1 MNSLQNLSQFY
12 LGITFLHN
20 PIQPSASANIAV
32 RLPLIAPQVRTGCT
46 VVPAKSATI
55 PPRHPHCLDWNFI
68 YLYDLTQTER
78 VLSGLWMT
86 IQLAVVCVIASVIIG
101 ILGAWLQGAHS
112 KVVRS
117 VVQGY
122 IQFFRNTPPLVQL
135 LFFYFALGQFTP
147 TYSPDGWLEVPV
159 ISNVGWAIISLS
171 FFAGAFNV
179 EIFRAGI
186 EAVPESTQ
194 EAAEALGMNRL
205 QIYLYVV
212 FPLAYRV
219 SLPALNNNLVNLVKT
234 TTQALAIAVPEL
246 LYEMISIYNDY
257 STAQNACML
266 FLFFAYILL
275 VGILVMGMNGWER
288 KLRIPGYGA

>member
-1 MNSLQNLSQFY
+1 MNAFQQYFY
-12 LGITFLHN
+12 DLAQI
-20 PIQPSASANIAV
+20 
-32 RLPLIAPQVRTGCT
+32 
-46 VVPAKSATI
+46 
-55 PPRHPHCLDWNFI
+55 HPKWNFI
-68 YLYDLTQTER
+68 YLYDPVQTGR
-78 VLSGLWMT
+78 VIDGLWMT
-86 IQLAVVCVIASVIIG
+86 IQLGIVCVILSVIIG
-101 ILGAWLQGAHS
+101 IVGAWAQGAQS
-112 KVVRS
+112 KYLRLA
-117 VVQGY
+117 VQGY

-147 TYSPDGWLEVPV
+147 TYSPDGWLEVPI

-205 QIYLYVV
+205 QIYIYIVL
-212 FPLAYRV
+212 PLAFRV

-246 LYEMISIYNDY
+246 LYQMISIYNDY
-257 STAQNACML
+257 STSQNACMV
-266 FLFFAYILL
+266 FLFFAYFIL
-275 VGILVMGMNGWER
+275 VGILVLGMHGWER